1 MSGGLIESMHVLTFT
16 YLISYLKQ
24 RAKGKTSQAIKKLL
38 NLQANKTARVV
49 RNGKKQEIL
58 VEEILE
64 GDILIVHPGEYIS
77 IDGGIIRRQSAIDAS
92 MLMGESISI
101 NKK

>member
-1 MSGGLIESMHVLTFT
+1 M
-16 YLISYLKQ
+16 KQ

-49 RNGKKQEIL
+49 RNGKKQEIP

-77 IDGGIIRRQSAIDAS
+77 IDGGIIGRQSAIDAS